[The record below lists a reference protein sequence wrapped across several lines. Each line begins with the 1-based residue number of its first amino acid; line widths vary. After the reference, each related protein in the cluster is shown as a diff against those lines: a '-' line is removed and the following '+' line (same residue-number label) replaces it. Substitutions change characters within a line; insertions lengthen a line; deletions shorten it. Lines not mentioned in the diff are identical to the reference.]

1 MNIHYILYRS
11 AITIFPQREKA
22 GHDYRIWNHQIIS
35 YAGYRNADGTVIG
48 DALNVEFTE
57 VSFTYRMAP
66 KPSISL
72 TNVFCFCFVYEFI
85 QKMCTKIGWKG
96 KRTEFDILPLV
107 VSANGHD
114 PDYFDYPP
122 DLVLEVPLSHP
133 T

>member
-1 MNIHYILYRS
+1 M
-11 AITIFPQREKA
+11 P
-22 GHDYRIWNHQIIS
+22 
-35 YAGYRNADGTVIG
+35 DGTVVG
-48 DALNVEFTE
+48 DVLNAEFTE
-57 VSFTYRMAP
+57 VLLTFSRLISIA
-66 KPSISL
+66 KPL
-72 TNVFCFCFVYEFI
+72 VYILCVLFSI

-96 KRTEFDILPLV
+96 KGTEFDILPLV